1 MFKIFLA
8 SILLVGI
15 AVAAIAI
22 KMFLV
27 KGSSFK
33 KECSCGR
40 NESGSGC
47 STHCDEHDKIHDEN
61 TSAHI

>member
-1 MFKIFLA
+1 MLKVFIA
-8 SILLVGI
+8 SIIVVGI

-40 NESGSGC
+40 NETGDSC
-47 STHCDEHDKIHDEN
+47 STVCDDHEEIHRD
-61 TSAHI
+61 TH

>member
-1 MFKIFLA
+1 MLKVFIA
-8 SILLVGI
+8 SIILVGI
-15 AVAAIAI
+15 AIAAIAI

-40 NESGSGC
+40 NETGNSC
-47 STHCDEHDKIHDEN
+47 STVCDDHDKIHGDTN
-61 TSAHI
+61 

>member
-1 MFKIFLA
+1 MFHIFLA
-8 SILLVGI
+8 SIILVGV

-22 KMFLV
+22 KMFVV

-40 NESGSGC
+40 NESKSGC
-47 STHCDEHDKIHDEN
+47 SSHCDEHDQIHGN
-61 TSAHI
+61 TTP